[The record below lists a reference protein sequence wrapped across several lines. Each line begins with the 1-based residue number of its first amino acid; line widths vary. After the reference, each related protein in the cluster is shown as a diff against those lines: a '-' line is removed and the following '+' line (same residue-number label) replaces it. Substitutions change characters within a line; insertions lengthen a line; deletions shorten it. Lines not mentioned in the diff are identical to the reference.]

1 VQNERHADKPWQ
13 GTNGGGTGTT
23 DDRMGSLSG
32 LATSWVLA
40 KDPLSLEKEI
50 TLSLR
55 ASALAKK
62 AHDEVVRH
70 EDVVSHCFDRVP
82 VSGPPTRLRILPD
95 LCGLLLFNLNTSSS
109 DQTHFYAWSGTLTT
123 THWFRDSE
131 DNCWQPEG
139 HTSSTVDLARIRFS
153 GTNDTTTVP
162 LADVLDNVKAELEDL
177 PGHVMLA
184 QSSPVLRTLSHDGMQ
199 TVLGWLQT
207 VPTTEQP
214 LYKVSHGPFTLLRLG
229 SASFS
234 AMFANDVDVGNRLE
248 TMHASTVGPPAMHT
262 LRLRLEAQRVVHTAS
277 FQQREENDPS
287 KPPSVFL
294 FESNAMLH
302 QADSHVF
309 RCPHIKLDDGTV
321 VRADGSRSTLLRREL
336 GLEPQDTD
344 AERLLLA
351 DDQWH
356 HDFATKDDR
365 NKLSNNPAS
374 RNRSDPDFN
383 NPLDMR
389 VKSLYE
395 ALLNENYQAAIA
407 VAGSVRE

>member
-1 VQNERHADKPWQ
+1 
-13 GTNGGGTGTT
+13 
-23 DDRMGSLSG
+23 MGSLSG
-32 LATSWVLA
+32 LATSWVLT
-40 KDPLSLEKEI
+40 KGPLSPEKQIE
-50 TLSLR
+50 LSLR

-62 AHDEVVRH
+62 AHNDVVGH
-70 EDVVSHCFDRVP
+70 EDVVSNLFDRVP

-95 LCGLLLFNLNTSSS
+95 LCGLLLFWPCSGSGERR
-109 DQTHFYAWSGTLTT
+109 HFFYAWSGTLTT
-123 THWFRDSE
+123 AHWFKDSE
-131 DNCWQPEG
+131 NNCWQPEG
-139 HTSSTVDLARIRFS
+139 HKSSTVDLASIRFS

-162 LADVLDNVKAELEDL
+162 LATVLDDVRAELAAL

-184 QSSPVLRTLSHDGMQ
+184 QSSSVLRTLSHDGMQ

-207 VPTTEQP
+207 VPTTDQP
-214 LYKVSHGPFTLLRLG
+214 LYKVTHGPFTLLRLG

-234 AMFANDVDVGNRLE
+234 ALFDDDTDVGKRLE
-248 TMHASTVGPPAMHT
+248 RMHASTVGPPCMHT
-262 LRLRLEAQRVVHTAS
+262 LRLGLEAQSVVHAAS
-277 FQQREENDPS
+277 LRQRGENDLS
-287 KPPSVFL
+287 EPPSVFL

-309 RCPHIKLDDGTV
+309 MCPHTKLDDGTDDGTV
-321 VRADGSRSTLLRREL
+321 VLADGSRSTLLRREL

-356 HDFATKDDR
+356 YDFATKDDR
-365 NKLSNNPAS
+365 VRLGRDPAS
-374 RNRSDPDFN
+374 RNGSDPVFN